1 MSKDV
6 VVFDMDGTLLDT
18 ERIYQEYWLISAHEL
33 GYDMLTAEDMLEF
46 RSLGKKRAKKLMWEK
61 TGDEDS
67 YVKIRK
73 HRFELMDPFLEKNGI
88 PLKPGVMEALKKLKE
103 AGFSLAV
110 ATGTVADRSE
120 AFLEGLGLSHFFE
133 YIISTENV
141 ENGKPEPDVYLYVC
155 DRLDV
160 DPKITFA
167 VEDSPNGIMSAAN
180 AGCRVVMIPDI
191 TPPEKELEE
200 HIEYVAD
207 DLIEAAEY
215 IIRSKLGEDD

>member
-1 MSKDV
+1 M
-6 VVFDMDGTLLDT
+6 
-18 ERIYQEYWLISAHEL
+18 
-33 GYDMLTAEDMLEF
+33 
-46 RSLGKKRAKKLMWEK
+46 
-61 TGDEDS
+61 
-67 YVKIRK
+67 
-73 HRFELMDPFLEKNGI
+73 
-88 PLKPGVMEALKKLKE
+88 
-103 AGFSLAV
+103 
-110 ATGTVADRSE
+110 
-120 AFLEGLGLSHFFE
+120 GLSHFFE

-155 DRLDV
+155 DCLDV

-191 TPPEKELEE
+191 TPPEKEMEE